1 MDDIARQVF
10 YPAVKAEQSPVGG
23 LAFPGAQSV
32 LTCKIAPLYV
42 LTTNEMDPLLLF
54 EDLKPSERGDVLV
67 IDTTSLD
74 EAEKAERARLSAWL
88 NDLQEDPRRATVR
101 RSDLCLQLASL
112 VAWWLADDQRGERE
126 TATELMLTNTL
137 VQHTAKRVAQVR
149 AEIRVAAGPS
159 GDGDGTVVAL
169 QTWLHAG
176 HIVHSPGNFLKR
188 GDIYKAAGCEIFSRG
203 GTGARDAFHSVDDW
217 VLETFGRKPVL
228 RRGQNGYAD
237 LAIDLAIF

>member
-1 MDDIARQVF
+1 
-10 YPAVKAEQSPVGG
+10 VGG

-67 IDTTSLD
+67 IDTTSPD
-74 EAEKAERARLSAWL
+74 ETELAERARLSAWL

-112 VAWWLADDQRGERE
+112 VAWWLADEQRGERE
-126 TATELMLTNTL
+126 MAAEMMLANTL

-149 AEIRVAAGPS
+149 AEIREAAGPS
-159 GDGDGTVVAL
+159 GDGDGTVVVL

-188 GDIYKAAGCEIFSRG
+188 GDIYKAAGCEIFSKG
-203 GTGARDAFHSVDDW
+203 GTGARDAFHAVDDW
-217 VLETFGRKPVL
+217 VLETFDRKPVS
-228 RRGQNGYAD
+228 RRNQWGYPD
-237 LAIDLAIF
+237 LAVF

>member
-1 MDDIARQVF
+1 
-10 YPAVKAEQSPVGG
+10 VGW

-74 EAEKAERARLSAWL
+74 DTEMAERARLSAWL

-112 VAWWLADDQRGERE
+112 VVWWLADEQRGERE
-126 TATELMLTNTL
+126 MAAEMMLANTL

-149 AEIRVAAGPS
+149 AEIREAAGPS
-159 GDGDGTVVAL
+159 GDGGGTVVAL

-188 GDIYKAAGCEIFSRG
+188 GDIYKAAGCDIFCKG
-203 GTGARDAFHSVDDW
+203 GSGVRDAFHSVDDW
-217 VLETFGRKPVL
+217 VLETFDRKPVL
-228 RRGQNGYAD
+228 RRGQNGYP
-237 LAIDLAIF
+237 DLAIF